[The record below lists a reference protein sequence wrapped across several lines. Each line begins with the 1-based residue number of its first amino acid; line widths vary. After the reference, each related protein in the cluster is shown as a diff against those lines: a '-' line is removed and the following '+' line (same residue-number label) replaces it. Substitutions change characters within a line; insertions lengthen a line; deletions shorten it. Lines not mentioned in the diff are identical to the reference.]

1 MKTEDNLYS
10 VVIVVVGIVVVVV
23 VVVAVVVV
31 VVGRVRTLTSIPFPP
46 ASCLLSRLL
55 LPILCQSS
63 QIKVRKTEH
72 TNNVV
77 RPSNSLPLSTK
88 CSDW

>member
-23 VVVAVVVV
+23 VAVVV
-31 VVGRVRTLTSIPFPP
+31 VVGRVRTLTSMPFPP

-63 QIKVRKTEH
+63 QIKVRKTEQH
-72 TNNVV
+72 EQRCETLQLT
-77 RPSNSLPLSTK
+77 PSLHK
-88 CSDW
+88 MF